1 MKSHL
6 DQPAIG
12 VDLGGT
18 NIVCAAVMAQARII
32 EKHKQPTEVPKGVER
47 VVANIKECIR
57 EVLRKAHLSLEQ
69 ISGIGIGSPGPLN
82 TRTGIVINPANLHGW
97 HNVPL
102 RKMIEDEFHVPVVLD
117 NDANA
122 AAYGEKWAGAGKGVD
137 NLVVFTLGTGVGGGI
152 IMDGKLLHGPDDTA
166 GEVGHCTIDYNGY
179 QCKCGNRGCLETYV
193 SATGIVRRT
202 TEAIRKGRDTIINN
216 MVEGDLN
223 RLTSKIVYEA
233 LEQGDA
239 LACEI
244 FEETGRLLGVGIAN
258 IVNTLNPEMIV
269 ISGGVIQA
277 GEHLFRPTREEV
289 RRRAFEEPTLTAK
302 IVPAQLGGDA
312 GVIGAAGILVQHLAL
327 KTPTQKNHG

>member
-1 MKSHL
+1 MQSHL
-6 DQPAIG
+6 DRPAIG

-18 NIVCAAVMAQARII
+18 NIVCAAVTPQARII
-32 EKHKQPTEVPKGVER
+32 EKHKRLTEVPKGVER

-57 EVLRKAHLSLEQ
+57 EVLRKTNLSLGQ

-82 TRTGIVINPANLHGW
+82 TRTGVVISPANLHGW

-102 RKMIEDEFHVPVVLD
+102 RKMLEDEFNVLVVLD

-152 IMDGKLLHGPDDTA
+152 ILDGKLLRGPDDTA

-202 TEAIRKGRDTIINN
+202 IEAIRQGRETVINS
-216 MVEGDLN
+216 MVEGDLS
-223 RLTSKIVYEA
+223 RLTSKIVHEA

-244 FEETGRLLGVGIAN
+244 FEETGRLLGVGISN
-258 IVNTLNPEMIV
+258 IVNTLNPEMII

-289 RRRAFEEPTLTAK
+289 HRRAFEEPARTAK
-302 IVPAQLGGDA
+302 IVPAQLGGEA
-312 GVIGAAGILVQHLAL
+312 GVIGAAGILFQQLAIEAR
-327 KTPTQKNHG
+327 TQKKP